1 MIQLKDKTFTLYID
15 KKTIENRVEE
25 IGKQLSEDY
34 EGKVPILIGILNG
47 SFMFLSDLAKQI
59 QIPAEFSF
67 LKIASYHGET
77 STGSVKN
84 LLGLEADLKDRHVI
98 LVEDI
103 VDTGLS
109 MTHLLSLIN
118 EKEPASL
125 KIVTLL
131 HKPEALRHQITID
144 YLGFE
149 IPNKFVVGYGLDYD
163 GFGRN
168 IPEIYQLK
176 I

>member
-1 MIQLKDKTFTLYID
+1 MIQLKDKTFTLYLD
-15 KKTIENRVEE
+15 KKTIASRVQE
-25 IGKQLSEDY
+25 IGKQLSVDY
-34 EGKVPILIGILNG
+34 EGKDPIIIGVLNG
-47 SFMFLSDLAKQI
+47 AFMFLSDLARHI
-59 QIPAEFSF
+59 SIPTEISF
-67 LKIASYHGET
+67 LKIASYQGEA
-77 STGSVKN
+77 SSGKVKN
-84 LLGLEADLKDRHVI
+84 LLGLEADLKGRHVI

-118 EKEPASL
+118 EKGPSSV

-131 HKPEALRHQITID
+131 HKPEALQHQVTID